1 MRDILVTMAKK
12 QLCRGLAVTVIALIV
27 TVEGRHWRAAHAP
40 PRAVPGARTGVLVLG
55 CPPRP
60 DGSLH
65 PWQKWRVDMASR
77 AWPGAVRV
85 IFSGGPMRGLVAEAD
100 VMADYA
106 GTLGLSESLIVRE
119 KKART
124 TWENVVFGAR
134 WLGDVDQIMVISDAL
149 HAARAIRYLRE
160 QEPALAQKVVR
171 TPGYRIGEQFG
182 RKAISAAYESPL
194 KNLLNRFRGSP
205 RGRG

>member
-1 MRDILVTMAKK
+1 MRIA
-12 QLCRGLAVTVIALIV
+12 QFCRGLAGAAIAVFV
-27 TVEGRHWRAAHAP
+27 TVEARHWLAARSL

-77 AWPGAVRV
+77 AWDGAHRV
-85 IFSGGPMRGLVAEAD
+85 IFSGGRMRGLPAEAE
-100 VMADYA
+100 VMAAYA
-106 GTLGLSESLIVRE
+106 LSLGLPEHLIVRE
-119 KKART
+119 TKART

-134 WLGDVDQIMVISDAL
+134 WLQDVDQIMVVSDAL
-149 HAARAIRYLRE
+149 HAARAVRYLRE
-160 QEPALAQKVVR
+160 QEPALATKVVR
-171 TPGYRIGEQFG
+171 TPGYRFGEQFT

-194 KNLLNRFRGSP
+194 KNLLNRLRGSP